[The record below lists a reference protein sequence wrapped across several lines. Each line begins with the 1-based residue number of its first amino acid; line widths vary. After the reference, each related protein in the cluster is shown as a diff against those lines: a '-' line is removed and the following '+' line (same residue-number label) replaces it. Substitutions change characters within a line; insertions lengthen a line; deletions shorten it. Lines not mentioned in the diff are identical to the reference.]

1 MLTFV
6 IPTNNRPHEL
16 RRCVLSIATQ
26 DAEDILIIDNGSTKE
41 TGFAIDRLK
50 SEYACVRS
58 IRFEDNIDYSV
69 AFQRMMTAAPE
80 STWVWTFGDDD
91 ILMKG
96 ALKFINEQL
105 ERMSTDDKPPAF
117 IHVAEVNR
125 ASGTNGCYRG
135 TLLDLCCQFGWLEM
149 TGFITGNIIRA
160 DRLHAAAN
168 SPRWDFYAKSA
179 FVHSCALLE
188 ELKNDEAAFLD
199 LPLIN
204 TQTKEQTN
212 DSLLRW
218 LDQRIPER
226 YLYAA
231 QSIDRMFED
240 GILTNPL
247 PPKFFRYLTYH
258 LWDRFIVHFC
268 GDYTNYGS
276 MWIEDAWA
284 SVLLFAKHINDPEVA
299 KSVHQDV
306 EAARG
311 MITLHAYMQKNLDG
325 IKQEINDLGRRR
337 EALIYPYTFLEP
349 PQPPPSERGASSESK
364 GVSNENQEET
374 HATG

>member
-6 IPTNNRPHEL
+6 IPTNNRPTEL
-16 RRCVLSIATQ
+16 RRCVLSIAAQ
-26 DAEDILIIDNGSTKE
+26 GAEDILIIDNGSEPE

-69 AFQRMMTAAPE
+69 AFQRMMQAAPE
-80 STWVWTFGDDD
+80 SDWVWTFGDDD
-91 ILMKG
+91 ILMNG

-105 ERMSTDDKPPAF
+105 DRLCDAEI

-125 ASGTNGCYRG
+125 ASGANGCYRG

-160 DRLHAAAN
+160 NRFHHAAQT
-168 SPRWDFYAKSA
+168 PRWDYYAKSA

-188 ELKNDEAAFLD
+188 ELKDDEAVFLD
-199 LPLIN
+199 IPLIN
-204 TQTKEQTN
+204 TQTKEQTHE
-212 DSLLRW
+212 SLLRW

-276 MWIEDAWA
+276 MWVEDAWA

-325 IKQEINDLGRRR
+325 IKAEIHDLGLRR
-337 EALIYPYTFLEP
+337 EQIIYPYTFNSP
-349 PQPPPSERGASSESK
+349 RVDHPDTTGD
-364 GVSNENQEET
+364 SNENQEET
-374 HATG
+374 HQTG

>member
-6 IPTNNRPHEL
+6 IPTNNRPTEL
-16 RRCVLSIATQ
+16 RRCVLSIAAQ
-26 DAEDILIIDNGSTKE
+26 GAEDILIIDNGSEPE

-58 IRFEDNIDYSV
+58 IRFDDNIDYSV
-69 AFQRMMTAAPE
+69 AFHRMMTAAPE

-91 ILMKG
+91 ILMNG
-96 ALKFINEQL
+96 ALKFIHEQL
-105 ERMSTDDKPPAF
+105 ERLSNDNKPPAF
-117 IHVAEVNR
+117 IHVAEVQR

-160 DRLHAAAN
+160 NRLHHAAQT
-168 SPRWDFYAKSA
+168 PRWDYYAKSA

-188 ELKNDEAAFLD
+188 ELHADEAVFLD
-199 LPLIN
+199 IPLIN

-258 LWDRFIVHFC
+258 LWDRFLVHFC
-268 GDYTNYGS
+268 NDYINYGN
-276 MWIEDAWA
+276 MWLETAWA
-284 SVLLFAKHINDPEVA
+284 NVILFTQHLDDPHTT
-299 KSVHQDV
+299 SNILQDI

-325 IKQEINDLGRRR
+325 IKQEINSLGARR
-337 EALIYPYTFLEP
+337 EELIYPYTFNSP
-349 PQPPPSERGASSESK
+349 RVDHPQPTK
-364 GVSNENQEET
+364 GDLSDEIPHQT
-374 HATG
+374 C